1 MEEIRTEPQSGGIA
15 IGKAVLLKQP
25 DLAAER
31 REITAAEAEKEQAA
45 FRRAAEQVREALRP
59 LARTNAIFAAHLDMA
74 EDATLLQGVEEKI
87 AAGKNA
93 EWALEEETEELSGM
107 LESLEDAYLR
117 ERAADVRDVCRRMMA
132 ALKGVSETSLRNITE
147 KAILF
152 AEELHPSDTAQ
163 MDFRYIRGMVTEK
176 GGATSHVAILARSLE
191 IPALLGDSEKGT
203 GGRSRHSG
211 WKGGAADFFSRC
223 QNAGGVSGKAA
234 GGKGGE
240 AEAEGDEPS
249 ACCYNGWAAGRAFCQ
264 CRQSQGY

>member
-1 MEEIRTEPQSGGIA
+1 MEEIRTEQQSGGIA

-132 ALKGVSETSLRNITE
+132 
-147 KAILF
+147 
-152 AEELHPSDTAQ
+152 
-163 MDFRYIRGMVTEK
+163 
-176 GGATSHVAILARSLE
+176 E
-191 IPALLGDSEKGT
+191 I
-203 GGRSRHSG
+203 
-211 WKGGAADFFSRC
+211 
-223 QNAGGVSGKAA
+223 
-234 GGKGGE
+234 
-240 AEAEGDEPS
+240 
-249 ACCYNGWAAGRAFCQ
+249 GRAHV
-264 CRQSQGY
+264 

>member
-45 FRRAAEQVREALRP
+45 FRRAAEQVRESLRP

-107 LESLEDAYLR
+107 LESLEDA
-117 ERAADVRDVCRRMMA
+117 
-132 ALKGVSETSLRNITE
+132 
-147 KAILF
+147 
-152 AEELHPSDTAQ
+152 
-163 MDFRYIRGMVTEK
+163 
-176 GGATSHVAILARSLE
+176 
-191 IPALLGDSEKGT
+191 
-203 GGRSRHSG
+203 
-211 WKGGAADFFSRC
+211 
-223 QNAGGVSGKAA
+223 
-234 GGKGGE
+234 
-240 AEAEGDEPS
+240 
-249 ACCYNGWAAGRAFCQ
+249 
-264 CRQSQGY
+264 